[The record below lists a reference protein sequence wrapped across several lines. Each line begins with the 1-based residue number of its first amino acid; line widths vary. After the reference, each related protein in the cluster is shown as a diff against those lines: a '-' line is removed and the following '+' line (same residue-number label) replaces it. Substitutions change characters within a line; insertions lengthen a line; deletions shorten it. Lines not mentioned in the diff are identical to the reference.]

1 LVETKYV
8 SLTKLNVGDPAS
20 IQARLEAREHCR
32 SQIESVN
39 GLVFQIS
46 ALHCFK
52 EHKRYYAESAAGIQD
67 AKPGTK

>member
-8 SLTKLNVGDPAS
+8 SLTKLNVSDTAS
-20 IQARLEAREHCR
+20 IQAPLEAGEHCR

-39 GLVFQIS
+39 GLVIQIS

-52 EHKRYYAESAAGIQD
+52 ERKRYYAESATRIQD
-67 AKPGTK
+67 AEPGTK